1 MLTRQFS
8 IAVPIFLTIYV
19 IQEAFVSQIRLP
31 GGGFSILLIFALTWA
46 VLSETEVAA
55 VIGFA
60 AGFLMDLSQTAAGPF
75 GQWTL
80 IMLLAGYAISYIG
93 YGDDNVQANAI
104 GIIFFVVIAN
114 LLVEIAYIVSGDKLY
129 SMAGFGTPVLPDDC
143 VVNGLPRGAVPHHRG
158 FALVG
163 NTHGAHLAR
172 ADARF

>member
-8 IAVPIFLTIYV
+8 IATPIFLTIYV

-93 YGDDNVQANAI
+93 YGDDNAQGNAI
-104 GIIFFVVIAN
+104 GIVFFVVIAN
-114 LLVEIAYIVSGDKLY
+114 LLVEIAYVASGALLGVPFGSFLQILITLFGMSIWAMLVSPIL
-129 SMAGFGTPVLPDDC
+129 LPIFTRLHAIIFDS
-143 VVNGLPRGAVPHHRG
+143 RS
-158 FALVG
+158 AL
-163 NTHGAHLAR
+163 
-172 ADARF
+172 

>member
-1 MLTRQFS
+1 MS
-8 IAVPIFLTIYV
+8 IRKISIIAPIFLMIYV
-19 IQEAFVSQIRLP
+19 IQEAVVSQFRLP

-46 VLSETEVAA
+46 VLSETDIAA

-93 YGDDNVQANAI
+93 FGDDNVQANAI

-114 LLVEIAYIVSGDKLY
+114 LLVEVAYVASGALLGVSTGSFVQVLITL
-129 SMAGFGTPVLPDDC
+129 FGMSLW
-143 VVNGLPRGAVPHHRG
+143 
-158 FALVG
+158 ALVISPIWLPVF
-163 NTHGAHLAR
+163 TRLHAIIFDSRSAL
-172 ADARF
+172 

>member
-1 MLTRQFS
+1 MSIRQIS
-8 IAVPIFLTIYV
+8 VASTVLLMIYV
-19 IQEAFVSQIRLP
+19 IQESVVSQLRLP

-93 YGDDNVQANAI
+93 FGVSQPLYTI
-104 GIIFFVVIAN
+104 PEKSSSEEIAN
-114 LLVEIAYIVSGDKLY
+114 RRVEVKIIS
-129 SMAGFGTPVLPDDC
+129 
-143 VVNGLPRGAVPHHRG
+143 N
-158 FALVG
+158 
-163 NTHGAHLAR
+163 
-172 ADARF
+172 

>member
-8 IAVPIFLTIYV
+8 IAAPIFFIIYV
-19 IQEAFVSQIRLP
+19 IQAVITQFRLP

-55 VIGFA
+55 VIGFS

-80 IMLLAGYAISYIG
+80 IMLMAGYAISYMG
-93 YGDDNVQANAI
+93 YGDDNVRANAL

-114 LLVEIAYIVSGDKLY
+114 LVVEIAYVASGAPLGVSSG
-129 SMAGFGTPVLPDDC
+129 SFVQVLIT
-143 VVNGLPRGAVPHHRG
+143 L
-158 FALVG
+158 LE
-163 NTHGAHLAR
+163 
-172 ADARF
+172 